1 MHESKSVEMENITI
15 SLSMNNSLERVFA
28 MTEDA
33 QCFRFTDSAALK
45 ALMIIGYSV
54 VMGTSIVGN
63 TILAFVYFKSKN
75 MKNTV
80 NYCIMNMVFADF
92 LLTLVYM
99 PRMMSRVFIGLTWA
113 VGGVPGLVLCKIV
126 SLSHEISIC
135 VSILTVVVI
144 ASDRFFAVA
153 FPLRVVISRKLS
165 IVLLCGTWLIALAA
179 RSPMFYGVKMIRFQ
193 SGELGCFWFPNLVF
207 QAERAIKV
215 YHYFM
220 VVAFYGLPLF
230 CIIVLYTG
238 IVIFLRRRT
247 GLIDNITRRRALATN
262 RKVTNMILAV
272 ITAFLLCWLL
282 YFLLLP
288 LDGFWN
294 GSIPCG
300 LYFARFFLGHV
311 NSACNPIICLVFS
324 ENYRNGIKRVR
335 RQLKWRNPETHILR
349 ASTTR
354 NRSVSNMELLSVR
367 TLETDEKSEY
377 SGATLN
383 PSLQHDEH
391 CV

>member
-1 MHESKSVEMENITI
+1 MHELNSVEMENITSPSI
-15 SLSMNNSLERVFA
+15 NNSLKGVFG
-28 MTEDA
+28 MIGDA
-33 QCFRFTDSAALK
+33 QCFTFTDSAALRG
-45 ALMIIGYSV
+45 LMIISYSV

-63 TILAFVYFKSKN
+63 TMLAFIYFKSKN
-75 MKNTV
+75 LKNTV
-80 NYCIMNMVFADF
+80 NRCIMNMVFADF

-99 PRMMSRVFIGLTWA
+99 PRMMSRVFIGLKWV
-113 VGGVPGLVLCKIV
+113 VGGIPGLVLCKFV

-135 VSILTVVVI
+135 VSVLTVVVI
-144 ASDRFFAVA
+144 AVERFIAVA

-165 IVLLCGTWLIALAA
+165 IVLLCGTWLVALAA
-179 RSPMFYGVKMIRFQ
+179 RSPMLYGVKMVRFQ
-193 SGELGCFWFPNLVF
+193 SGDLGCLWFPGLVF
-207 QAERAIKV
+207 QTDKAIKF

-220 VVAFYGLPLF
+220 VVAFYGLPLL
-230 CIIVLYTG
+230 CIIALYTA

-247 GLIDNITRRRALATN
+247 GLIDNVTRRRALAAN
-262 RKVTNMILAV
+262 KKVTKMILAV

-282 YFLLLP
+282 YFLLMP

-294 GSIPCG
+294 NSIPCG

-311 NSACNPIICLVFS
+311 NCACNPIICLVFS
-324 ENYRNGIKRVR
+324 ENYRNGIKRLQG
-335 RQLKWRNPETHILR
+335 QLRWHNPRSHVLR
-349 ASTTR
+349 VSSTR

-367 TLETDEKSEY
+367 TLETDESSEY
-377 SGATLN
+377 SGAALN

>member
-1 MHESKSVEMENITI
+1 MENFNI
-15 SLSMNNSLERVFA
+15 SLGMNNSLKRVFA
-28 MTEDA
+28 MTGDA
-33 QCFRFTDSAALK
+33 QCFKFTDSAALK
-45 ALMIIGYSV
+45 ALMIIGYIV

-80 NYCIMNMVFADF
+80 NYCITNMVFADF

-99 PRMMSRVFIGLTWA
+99 PRMMSRVFIGLKWV
-113 VGGVPGLVLCKIV
+113 VGGTPGLVLCKIV

-135 VSILTVVVI
+135 VSTLTVVVI
-144 ASDRFFAVA
+144 ASERFFAVA

-179 RSPMFYGVKMIRFQ
+179 RSPMFYGVKMVRLQ
-193 SGELGCFWFPNLVF
+193 SGKLGCFWLPNLVF
-207 QAERAIKV
+207 QSESAVKF

-220 VVAFYGLPLF
+220 VVAFYGLPLL
-230 CIIVLYTG
+230 CIVALYTA
-238 IVIFLRRRT
+238 IIIFLRRRA

-262 RKVTNMILAV
+262 RKVTKMILAV

-288 LDGFWN
+288 LDEFWN

-300 LYFARFFLGHV
+300 LYFLRFFLGHV
-311 NSACNPIICLVFS
+311 NCACNPIICLVFS
-324 ENYRNGIKRVR
+324 ENYRNGIKRAG
-335 RQLKWRNPETHILR
+335 RQLKWHNPGTPVLR
-349 ASTTR
+349 VSSTR
-354 NRSVSNMELLSVR
+354 SRSVSNMELLSVR
-367 TLETDEKSEY
+367 TLETDESSEY
-377 SGATLN
+377 SGAILN
-383 PSLQHDEH
+383 PSIQHDEH

>member
-1 MHESKSVEMENITI
+1 
-15 SLSMNNSLERVFA
+15 
-28 MTEDA
+28 MTGDA

-45 ALMIIGYSV
+45 ALMIIAYSI
-54 VMGTSIVGN
+54 VMVTSIVGN
-63 TILAFVYFKSKN
+63 TILAFVYFKSKS

-80 NYCIMNMVFADF
+80 NCCIMNMVFADF

-99 PRMMSRVFIGLTWA
+99 PRMMSRVFIGLKWV
-113 VGGVPGLVLCKIV
+113 VGGIPGLVLCKIV

-135 VSILTVVVI
+135 VSVLTVVVI
-144 ASDRFFAVA
+144 AFERFFAVA
-153 FPLRVVISRKLS
+153 FPLRVVISRKVS
-165 IVLLCGTWLIALAA
+165 VGLLCGTWLIALAA
-179 RSPMFYGVKMIRFQ
+179 RSPMFYGVKMVRFQ
-193 SGELGCFWFPNLVF
+193 SGDLGCLWFPGLIF
-207 QAERAIKV
+207 QTERAIKF

-220 VVAFYGLPLF
+220 VVVFYGLPLLF
-230 CIIVLYTG
+230 IITLYTA

-247 GLIDNITRRRALATN
+247 GLIDNVTRRRALATN
-262 RKVTNMILAV
+262 RKVTKMILAV

-300 LYFARFFLGHV
+300 LYFVRFFLGHV

-324 ENYRNGIKRVR
+324 ENYRNGINRAQ
-335 RQLKWRNPETHILR
+335 RQLKWHNPGRHILR
-349 ASTTR
+349 VSSTR

-367 TLETDEKSEY
+367 TLETDESSEY
-377 SGATLN
+377 SRATLN
-383 PSLQHDEH
+383 STLQHGEH